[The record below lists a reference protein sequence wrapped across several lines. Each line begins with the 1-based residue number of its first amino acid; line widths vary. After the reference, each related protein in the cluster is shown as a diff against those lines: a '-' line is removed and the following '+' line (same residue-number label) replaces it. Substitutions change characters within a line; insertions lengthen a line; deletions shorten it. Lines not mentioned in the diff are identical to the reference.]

1 MHCLEEMMNKESRSG
16 DPGGSCMWHGGGRT
30 TLRRNQSTGQKDI
43 PIHWHKMDRGKL
55 QSDSDIYGNITFTE
69 EPTGTALK
77 MRKIQQEP
85 KEENLSPKFL
95 KATETLRTQRR
106 LLMILVTLLVL
117 AFIFLIILTSL
128 MFIYYSM
135 VSSQLK
141 QQDEEK
147 DNLLTQIT
155 TINQTIDEQKA
166 NLLTQISTTKQ
177 TLDKQKT
184 NILTQITAM
193 QQTLDSMVSSQLKQQ
208 DEEKANLLTQITT
221 INQTIDKQKTNILT
235 QITAMQQTLD
245 SRISESMRST
255 KQDILQTIENEKPK
269 CDSNW
274 KAFDGSCYYIVTT
287 KKNWDNAQETCKSMN
302 SDLVIINSDRKKN
315 FLESITDSSYFWI
328 GLKRD
333 KNNKDEW
340 RWVDGTYYYPPQRF
354 WLKGEPNN
362 DQGREDCVH
371 MWKEK
376 KWNDVFCTDEYKAIC
391 EKK

>member
-1 MHCLEEMMNKESRSG
+1 MNKESRSG
-16 DPGGSCMWHGGGRT
+16 DPGSSCMWHGGGRT
-30 TLRRNQSTGQKDI
+30 TLRRNLSTGQKDI
-43 PIHWHKMDRGKL
+43 PIHWHKMDRGKW
-55 QSDSDIYGNITFTE
+55 QSDSDIYENITCTE

-106 LLMILVTLLVL
+106 LLMILATLLVL
-117 AFIFLIILTSL
+117 VFIFLIILTSL

-147 DNLLTQIT
+147 DNLQTQIT

-166 NLLTQISTTKQ
+166 NLLTQISTTKE
-177 TLDKQKT
+177 TL
-184 NILTQITAM
+184 
-193 QQTLDSMVSSQLKQQ
+193 
-208 DEEKANLLTQITT
+208 
-221 INQTIDKQKTNILT
+221 DKQKTNILT

-255 KQDILQTIENEKPK
+255 KQDILQTIQNEKPK

-287 KKNWDNAQETCKSMN
+287 KKNRDDAQATCKSMN

-315 FLESITDSSYFWI
+315 FIESITDSSYFWI

-354 WLKGEPNN
+354 WMEGEPNN
-362 DQGREDCVH
+362 GSGSEDCVH
-371 MWKEK
+371 IWKQK
-376 KWNDVFCTDEYKAIC
+376 KWNDVFCSDEYKAIC

>member
-155 TINQTIDEQKA
+155 TINQTID
-166 NLLTQISTTKQ
+166 
-177 TLDKQKT
+177 
-184 NILTQITAM
+184 
-193 QQTLDSMVSSQLKQQ
+193 SMVSSQLKQQ

-221 INQTIDKQKTNILT
+221 INQTIDEQKANLLTQISTTKQTLDKQKTNILT

>member
-1 MHCLEEMMNKESRSG
+1 MNKESRSG
-16 DPGGSCMWHGGGRT
+16 DPGSSCMWHGGGRT
-30 TLRRNQSTGQKDI
+30 TLRRNLSTGQKDI
-43 PIHWHKMDRGKL
+43 PIHWHKMDRGKW
-55 QSDSDIYGNITFTE
+55 QSDSDIYENITCTE

-106 LLMILVTLLVL
+106 LLMILATLLVL
-117 AFIFLIILTSL
+117 VFIFLIILTSL

-147 DNLLTQIT
+147 DNLQTQIT
-155 TINQTIDEQKA
+155 TINQTI
-166 NLLTQISTTKQ
+166 
-177 TLDKQKT
+177 
-184 NILTQITAM
+184 
-193 QQTLDSMVSSQLKQQ
+193 
-208 DEEKANLLTQITT
+208 
-221 INQTIDKQKTNILT
+221 
-235 QITAMQQTLD
+235 D

-255 KQDILQTIENEKPK
+255 KQDILQTIQNEKPK

-287 KKNWDNAQETCKSMN
+287 KKNRDDAQATCKSMN

-315 FLESITDSSYFWI
+315 FIESITDSSYFWI

-354 WLKGEPNN
+354 WMEGEPNN
-362 DQGREDCVH
+362 GSGSEDCVH
-371 MWKEK
+371 IWKQK
-376 KWNDVFCTDEYKAIC
+376 KWNDVFCSDEYKAIC

>member
-1 MHCLEEMMNKESRSG
+1 
-16 DPGGSCMWHGGGRT
+16 
-30 TLRRNQSTGQKDI
+30 
-43 PIHWHKMDRGKL
+43 MDRGKW
-55 QSDSDIYGNITFTE
+55 QSDSDIYENITCTE

-106 LLMILVTLLVL
+106 LLMILATLLVL

-177 TLDKQKT
+177 TLD
-184 NILTQITAM
+184 
-193 QQTLDSMVSSQLKQQ
+193 
-208 DEEKANLLTQITT
+208 
-221 INQTIDKQKTNILT
+221 
-235 QITAMQQTLD
+235 

-255 KQDILQTIENEKPK
+255 KQDILQTIQNEKPK

-287 KKNWDNAQETCKSMN
+287 KKNRDDAQATCKSMN
-302 SDLVIINSDRKKN
+302 SDLAIINSDRKKN

-340 RWVDGTYYYPPQRF
+340 RWVDGTYYYPPKRF
-354 WLKGEPNN
+354 WMEGEPNN
-362 DQGREDCVH
+362 AVGSEDCVH
-371 MWKEK
+371 MCEK
-376 KWNDVFCTDEYKAIC
+376 KWNDIFCTHEYKAIC

>member
-221 INQTIDKQKTNILT
+221 INQTID
-235 QITAMQQTLD
+235 